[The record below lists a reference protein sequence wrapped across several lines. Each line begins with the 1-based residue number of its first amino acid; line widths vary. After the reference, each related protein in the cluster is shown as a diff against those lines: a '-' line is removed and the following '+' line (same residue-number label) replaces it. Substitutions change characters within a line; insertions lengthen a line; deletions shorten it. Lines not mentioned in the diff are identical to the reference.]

1 MAMTR
6 SSSVSIRLSTN
17 IQKKGC
23 ALPGRG
29 REYCRTRWN
38 WNRYHP
44 GGHRAHLALPGA
56 GAWAQG
62 REEWE
67 LRKDPFRVAGLG
79 PRHPLLPRIVLSP

>member
-23 ALPGRG
+23 ALGRG

-38 WNRYHP
+38 WNRYQP
-44 GGHRAHLALPGA
+44 GGHWARLALPGT
-56 GAWAQG
+56 GHRRRG
-62 REEWE
+62 REGWG
-67 LRKDPFRVAGLG
+67 LWRDPFPVAGLG
-79 PRHPLLPRIVLSP
+79 PRCPLLPRIVLCP